1 MELPGERKDG
11 SQRGGSVMVAAS
23 AGISTRLHVLGAL
36 ELGPDSKEQ
45 SVPAGGNVIAG
56 FGD

>member
-1 MELPGERKDG
+1 
-11 SQRGGSVMVAAS
+11 MVAAS